1 MFFPTLATETRIFL
15 TVSIVLLGLAG
26 TLSLA
31 NVYHLYDQKDVAWT
45 LNNFHMPLSLTSKIT
60 AVLIWL
66 GIALNAV
73 YLALT
78 YRTNAGV
85 PGENLSHISMIAALT
100 CFAIPP
106 ALTRILIDLTARH
119 SKHVKYCFEFPKWL
133 NWLAYAPSIIVTTA
147 AYVTLWF
154 AYMHEI

>member
-1 MFFPTLATETRIFL
+1 M
-15 TVSIVLLGLAG
+15 SIVLLGLAG

-45 LNNFHMPLSLTSKIT
+45 LNNFHRPLSLTSKIT

-66 GIALNAV
+66 GIVLNAV

-78 YRTNAGV
+78 YRTNANML
-85 PGENLSHISMIAALT
+85 GENLSHISMIAALT
-100 CFAIPP
+100 CFAVPP
-106 ALTRILIDLTARH
+106 TLTRLLIDLAARH

-154 AYMHEI
+154 AYMREI

>member
-15 TVSIVLLGLAG
+15 TVSIMLLGLAG

-45 LNNFHMPLSLTSKIT
+45 LNNFHMPLNLTSKIT

-66 GIALNAV
+66 GIVLNAV
-73 YLALT
+73 YLVLT

-100 CFAIPP
+100 CFAVPP
-106 ALTRILIDLTARH
+106 ALTRLLIDVTAKR
-119 SKHVKYCFEFPKWL
+119 SKHVKQCFEFPKWL
-133 NWLAYAPSIIVTTA
+133 NWLAYAPSVIITTA

-154 AYMHEI
+154 AYLQEI